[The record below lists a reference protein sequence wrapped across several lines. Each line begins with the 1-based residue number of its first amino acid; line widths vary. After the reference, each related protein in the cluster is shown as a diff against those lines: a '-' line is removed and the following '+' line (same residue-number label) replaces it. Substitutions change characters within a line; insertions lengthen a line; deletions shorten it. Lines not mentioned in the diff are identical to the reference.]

1 MTEDDDLAVVR
12 ANSAAF
18 SDRDVDAMLSYYAT
32 DAVVEDKRPYG
43 LGTFHGHA
51 ELRPYY
57 LSIFHSVD
65 AMREHLDILAASEG
79 VIVAHAELWARVPSD
94 RTGAGVTAPYGMILS
109 MRDGKIARL
118 EVYADGRE
126 ALEASG
132 LGDS

>member
-1 MTEDDDLAVVR
+1 MATDDDIAVVR

-18 SDRDVDAMLSYYAT
+18 SDRDVDTMLGYYAP
-32 DAVVEDKRPYG
+32 DAVVADMRQYG
-43 LGTFHGHA
+43 LGTFTGHA

-65 AMREHLDILAASEG
+65 AMREQLEVLAARGG
-79 VIVAHAELWARVPSD
+79 VVVTHCELWARLPSD
-94 RTGAGVTAPYGMILS
+94 RTGAGVNAPYGMVLTL
-109 MRDGKIARL
+109 RDGLIARL

-132 LGDS
+132 L